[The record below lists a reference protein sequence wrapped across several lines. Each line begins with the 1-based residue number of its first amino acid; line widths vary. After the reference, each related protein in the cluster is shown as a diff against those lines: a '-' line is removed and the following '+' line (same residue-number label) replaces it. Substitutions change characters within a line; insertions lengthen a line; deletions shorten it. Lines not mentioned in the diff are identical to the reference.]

1 VTALQHY
8 YRVCQTFL
16 TARDNAIHSSSCGI
30 NLFASAS
37 DVVVKVNSR
46 HAGGDRG
53 ISGVSKYR
61 PLKDYLLDQT
71 KARLELTLVEIE
83 EIIGQELPPSAY
95 APRWWITGRTIQQ
108 RPVWQNAWREA
119 GYHAALLPGA
129 DRVQFRKA
137 P

>member
-1 VTALQHY
+1 MQTA
-8 YRVCQTFL
+8 
-16 TARDNAIHSSSCGI
+16 S
-30 NLFASAS
+30 
-37 DVVVKVNSR
+37 
-46 HAGGDRG
+46 RG

-71 KARLELTLVEIE
+71 KARLELTLAEIE

-95 APRWWITGRTIQQ
+95 APRWWITGKTIRQ